1 MTETL
6 IRLAT
11 DWIPIWRARIA
22 ELELTHMEVDHRAGL
37 SGGHTSKIL
46 CGMKKPSGETIAR
59 LCDALALS
67 QVVVRDVSREAM
79 LRAEA
84 PKRKRA

>member
-1 MTETL
+1 
-6 IRLAT
+6 
-11 DWIPIWRARIA
+11 
-22 ELELTHMEVDHRAGL
+22 MEVDHRAGL